1 MSPRTL
7 NLSDALASYV
17 LDNSLRESAEMAALR
32 AETDLHPRA
41 VMRSSAEQI
50 QFLALLLKL
59 MGARRVI
66 EVGVFTGYGTLG
78 LALALPDDGEL
89 WALDQNAEFAAIGQP
104 YWEDAGV
111 HEVIKLRIAPA
122 LESLDYLLRAGQG
135 SKFDMIYVDADKE
148 NYDAYVERGLR
159 LLRTG
164 GLIALDN
171 VLWSGKVIDPTV
183 DDAPTRA
190 LRALNAKL
198 AKDPRVDI
206 SLLPLGDGVTLL
218 RKR

>member
-7 NLSDALASYV
+7 NLSDDLAAYV
-17 LDNSLRESAEMAALR
+17 LDHSLRETAEMAALR
-32 AETDLHPRA
+32 AVTDAHPRA

-50 QFLALLLKL
+50 QFLALLLGV
-59 MGARRVI
+59 MGAKRVI

-78 LALALPDDGEL
+78 MALALPDDGEV
-89 WALDQNAEFAAIGQP
+89 WALDTSADYAAIGQP

-111 HEVIKLRIAPA
+111 EDRIKLRIGPA

-135 SKFDMIYVDADKE
+135 GKFDAMYIDADKE

-159 LLRTG
+159 LVRTG
-164 GLIALDN
+164 GLIAIDN
-171 VLWSGKVIDPTV
+171 VLWSGKVADPAITDAATV
-183 DDAPTRA
+183 A

-206 SLLPLGDGVTLL
+206 SLLPVGDGLTLL